1 MRLGGVVARFQQLC
15 TFEFEVTFNSSS
27 AIDFLQGQQHRISQY
42 TTQRPWGVKPRRH
55 INHPDARAQWMSEDI
70 MA

>member
-1 MRLGGVVARFQQLC
+1 MRLGGVVAQLC
-15 TFEFEVTFNSSS
+15 ALDLKTRLIRVLPLIFYK
-27 AIDFLQGQQHRISQY
+27 GQQHRISQY

-55 INHPDARAQWMSEDI
+55 INDPDARAQWMSEDI